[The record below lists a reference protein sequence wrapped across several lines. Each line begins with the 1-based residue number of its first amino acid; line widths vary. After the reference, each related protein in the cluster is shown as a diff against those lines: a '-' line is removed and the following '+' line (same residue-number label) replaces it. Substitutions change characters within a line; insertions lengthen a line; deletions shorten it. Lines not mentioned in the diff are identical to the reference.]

1 MDTYKNRT
9 FSKEHDAIFQK
20 FAPAWQAYTK
30 NLDQA
35 LQLSNGGKD
44 AEFKALLQGDMK
56 KSGDELNAVLDE
68 LINFNVKNAEIAN
81 MEGKSLY
88 SAARSITITII
99 IMSLIISLGAGYL
112 IAQVISRPL
121 KRILELVDKVAG
133 GI

>member
-1 MDTYKNRT
+1 
-9 FSKEHDAIFQK
+9 
-20 FAPAWQAYTK
+20 
-30 NLDQA
+30 
-35 LQLSNGGKD
+35 LSNGGKD